1 MSSPAVDNA
10 HASQFTLLRQRR
22 FAPFFW
28 TQFCGAAND
37 NLFKFAF
44 TVMVTY
50 QLQVSWLPAAQAG
63 LVIGAL
69 FIAPFILFSA
79 TSGQVADKYPGHV
92 LIRLVKDLEIAI
104 MLLATLG
111 FWQEWPGLLLA
122 CVFLMGL
129 HATIFGPVKY
139 ALLPQ
144 VLSEREL
151 TGGNGLV
158 ETGTF
163 VAILLGNMAG
173 GLLVGLPEIGHGC
186 VAAGCLLLAFGG
198 RLSAHFIPPL
208 AAGAPGLV
216 VNYNAFSETWRNLKL
231 AHGNRVVFRS
241 LLGIS
246 WMWFMGAVVLSLFP
260 VLARDVL
267 HGDEQVA
274 SLLLA
279 MFSVGIG
286 AGSLLCEKLSRRH
299 VEIGLVPLGALG
311 MSIFVIDL
319 AWSIGQVADSHGL
332 MSPGQFI
339 AVAANWRV
347 LADLVLLALCAGLF
361 SVPMYALVQLRCPP
375 EHRARII
382 ASGNILS
389 ALFMV
394 ASALIVGALLGAG
407 WSLGQVF
414 LALGLTNLIVAAL
427 IFLMVPEYLL
437 RFLAWVLTYCVYR
450 FRLKGD
456 EQIPTKGAAV
466 LACNHVSFADA
477 VLLMCASPR
486 PVRFLMD
493 REIFNMPV
501 IGTVFRLCKAIPV
514 CSPREDQA
522 AYQRAL
528 DAAVQV
534 LRDGDL
540 LGIFPEG
547 QLTRDGNIGE
557 FKAGLVKILAAEPAP
572 VIPMALQNL
581 WGSYFS
587 RIEGRAMS
595 KPFRRGPW
603 SHVGLNVGAPLPA
616 EGLTMRRLREEIE
629 RLHGERVF

>member
-1 MSSPAVDNA
+1 VAV
-10 HASQFTLLRQRR
+10 
-22 FAPFFW
+22 
-28 TQFCGAAND
+28 
-37 NLFKFAF
+37 
-44 TVMVTY
+44 
-50 QLQVSWLPAAQAG
+50 
-63 LVIGAL
+63 
-69 FIAPFILFSA
+69 
-79 TSGQVADKYPGHV
+79 
-92 LIRLVKDLEIAI
+92 
-104 MLLATLG
+104 
-111 FWQEWPGLLLA
+111 
-122 CVFLMGL
+122 
-129 HATIFGPVKY
+129 
-139 ALLPQ
+139 
-144 VLSEREL
+144 
-151 TGGNGLV
+151 
-158 ETGTF
+158 
-163 VAILLGNMAG
+163 
-173 GLLVGLPEIGHGC
+173 
-186 VAAGCLLLAFGG
+186 GCLLLALGG
-198 RLSAHFIPPL
+198 RISAHYIPPL
-208 AAGAPGLV
+208 AAGAPQLKI
-216 VNYNAFSETWRNLKL
+216 NFNAFSETWRNLKL
-231 AHGNRVVFRS
+231 AHTNRVVFRS

-246 WMWFMGAVVLSLFP
+246 WMWFMGAAILSLFP
-260 VLARDVL
+260 MMARDVL

-274 SLLLA
+274 SLLLG
-279 MFSVGIG
+279 MFSIGIG

-319 AWSIGQVADSHGL
+319 AWSLGAVPDAAALMSIGQFL
-332 MSPGQFI
+332 
-339 AVAANWRV
+339 AVSANWRV
-347 LADLVLLALCAGLF
+347 LADLVLLALSAGVF
-361 SVPMYALVQLRCPP
+361 SVPMYALIQLRCPP

-394 ASALIVGALLGAG
+394 ASALIVGSLLGAG
-407 WSLGQVF
+407 WSLGAVF
-414 LALGLTNLIVAAL
+414 LALGLSNLVVAAL

-437 RFLAWVLTYCVYR
+437 RFLAWVLTWCVYR

-456 EQIPTKGAAV
+456 EHIPTKGAAV

-528 DAAVQV
+528 EQAVQV
-534 LRDGDL
+534 LRDGGL

-547 QLTRDGNIGE
+547 QLTRDGNITE

-595 KPFRRGPW
+595 KPFRRGLW
-603 SHVGLNVGAPLPA
+603 SHVGLNVGAPLAA
-616 EGLTMRRLREEIE
+616 EGLTMRRLREEVE
-629 RLHGERVF
+629 RLHEERVY